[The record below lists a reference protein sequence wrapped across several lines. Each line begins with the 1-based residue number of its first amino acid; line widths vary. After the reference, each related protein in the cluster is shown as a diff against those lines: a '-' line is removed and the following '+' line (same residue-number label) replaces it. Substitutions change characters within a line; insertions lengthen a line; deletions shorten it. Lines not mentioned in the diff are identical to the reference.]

1 MTMTSFPRYA
11 WKDGEIIDWKDCTLH
26 VRSQGCFFG
35 TNVFEG
41 LRGYWNP
48 RTEEV
53 YVFRVP
59 EHMTRLGFSM
69 KVMRLKV
76 SHSFPDIVAGMTKLL
91 RANQFREHVQINIV
105 AYFGL
110 NPTPDPLYPSETTG
124 VHVTAIPFPRS
135 ASIETGIH
143 AAISSWRRISDDVM
157 PPRVKVGSNYQN
169 SRLAQSEARLNGY
182 DMAILLNPQGTVAE
196 GPGSCVFM
204 MRDGEL
210 HTPGLA
216 SGILE
221 SITRATL
228 IELARKELGLT
239 VVERDVNR
247 TELYVADEVFACG
260 SIAEITPIIS
270 VDRLQV
276 GTGSVGPV
284 TRQLQQ
290 LYFKAVL
297 GELPGY
303 EHWVIPGLR

>member
-1 MTMTSFPRYA
+1 MTHSPRYA
-11 WKDGEIIDWKDCTLH
+11 WKDGDLIDWKDCTLH

-41 LRGYWNP
+41 LRGYWSP
-48 RTEEV
+48 RTEEL

-59 EHMTRLGFSM
+59 EHMARLAYSM
-69 KVMRLKV
+69 KVMRLALAR
-76 SHSFPDIVAGMTKLL
+76 SPEEIVAGMASLL

-110 NPTPDPLYPSETTG
+110 NHTSDPLFPAETTG
-124 VHVTAIPFPRS
+124 VHVTAVRFPRS
-135 ASIETGIH
+135 ATVDTGVH
-143 AAISSWRRISDDVM
+143 AAVSSWRRIGDDVV

-169 SRLAQSEARLNGY
+169 SRLAQGEARLNGY
-182 DMAILLNPQGTVAE
+182 DMALLLNPGGTVAE
-196 GPGSCVFM
+196 GPGSCVFLV
-204 MRDGEL
+204 RDGTL
-210 HTPGLA
+210 CTPDVS

-239 VVERDVNR
+239 VVERAIGR
-247 TELYVADEVFACG
+247 TELYAADEVLACG
-260 SIAEITPIIS
+260 SIAEITPIVS
-270 VDRLQV
+270 VDRLKV
-276 GTGSVGPV
+276 GTGAVGPI

-290 LYFKAVL
+290 LYFRAVL

-303 EHWVIPGLR
+303 EHWLLPTVRAA